1 MNVLKIV
8 SLRCLLAAVVV
19 GGVLIG
25 HIACAHSA
33 VLRVSAAPSTFSK
46 TFRALASAFERE
58 NPGVRIDLDVS
69 QFDQPAIMRQTLR
82 MAIFGDLPDVS
93 FQGSNYLRLLA
104 DRDLLVPLDQFM
116 NADPAWNPQ
125 LYSSSIVS
133 AGRVGKTT
141 YGLGVGMSF
150 PIIFY
155 NKSLVSKVQEGAG
168 SIPSNWDDMLDVAR
182 RIQSENIQ
190 VLGIFSEYNSFMFQ
204 GLVGCFGGS
213 MMNSDDSRI
222 SFTDSAG
229 REAMELIRR
238 IGLAGQAKVDMT
250 KSQARQ
256 AFAGARIA
264 ILLDSSS
271 SLASF
276 ENEVAGR
283 FEIGTAPLP
292 MTGTDASL
300 PTAGIT
306 VVMHTT
312 DPARQALAWRFM
324 KFVTGVEGQ
333 TVVATTT
340 GYVPANQTVIAKSG
354 SVADYYAARP
364 NVQAALR
371 SIPRGRGWYAFPGE
385 NAGRIDM
392 MIEDRVGDVMRL
404 RQLPAPALDRLA
416 KDIST
421 QLPK

>member
-1 MNVLKIV
+1 MRVLKIV
-8 SLRCLLAAVVV
+8 GLRCSLAAI
-19 GGVLIG
+19 VLG
-25 HIACAHSA
+25 AALMADIAHAHVA
-33 VLRVSAAPSTFSK
+33 VLHVSAAPSIFTK

-58 NPGVRIDLDVS
+58 NPDVRIDLDVS

-104 DRDLLVPLDQFM
+104 DRNLLIPLDRFIK
-116 NADPAWNPQ
+116 ADPAWTSE
-125 LYSSSIVS
+125 LYSSSVS
-133 AGRVGKTT
+133 SSGRIGKMT
-141 YGLGVGMSF
+141 YGLGTGMSF
-150 PIIFY
+150 PIVFY
-155 NKSLVSKVQEGAG
+155 NKSLVSKIQEGAA
-168 SIPSNWDDMLDVAR
+168 SLPDNWDGVLDVAA
-182 RIQSENIQ
+182 RIQSENSQ
-190 VLGIFSEYNSFMFQ
+190 VLGIFSVYNSFMFQ
-204 GLVGCFGGS
+204 GMVGCFGGS

-222 SFTDSAG
+222 AFTEDAG
-229 REAMELIRR
+229 QKAMELLRR

-250 KSQARQ
+250 KSQSRQ
-256 AFAGARIA
+256 AFTGARIA

-292 MTGTDASL
+292 MTGRDASV

-324 KFVTGVEGQ
+324 KFVAGVEGQ

-340 GYVPANQTVIAKSG
+340 GYVPANEAAIAQPG
-354 SVADYYAARP
+354 SLAAYYAAHP
-364 NVQAALR
+364 NMQAALR
-371 SIPRGRGWYAFPGE
+371 SIARSRGWYAFPGE
-385 NAGRIDM
+385 NAGQIDM
-392 MIEDRVGDVMRL
+392 MIEDRVGEVMRL
-404 RQLPAPALDRLA
+404 RQLPVPALDRLA
-416 KDIST
+416 KDIT
-421 QLPK
+421 ALLPK

>member
-1 MNVLKIV
+1 MRVLKIMGRRC
-8 SLRCLLAAVVV
+8 SLAAIILAAV
-19 GGVLIG
+19 LI
-25 HIACAHSA
+25 ANVAQAHVA

-46 TFRALASAFERE
+46 AFRALASAFERE
-58 NPGVRIDLDVS
+58 NPDVRINLDVS

-93 FQGSNYLRLLA
+93 FQGANYLRLLA
-104 DRDLLVPLDQFM
+104 DRNLLVPLDQFM

-125 LYSSSIVS
+125 LYSPSVAS

-150 PIIFY
+150 PIVFY
-155 NKSLVSKVQEGAG
+155 NKSLLAKVQERAS
-168 SIPSNWDDMLDVAR
+168 SIPSNWDDILDVAR

-190 VLGIFSEYNSFMFQ
+190 VLGLFSEYNSFMFQ

-213 MMNSDDSRI
+213 MMNSDDSQI
-222 SFTDSAG
+222 TFTDNAG
-229 REAMELIRR
+229 QEAMELIRR

-250 KSQARQ
+250 KSQSRQ
-256 AFAGARIA
+256 AFTGARIA

-276 ENEVAGR
+276 ESEVAGR

-292 MTGTDASL
+292 MTESDASL
-300 PTAGIT
+300 PTAGVT

-324 KFVTGVEGQ
+324 KFATGVEGQ

-340 GYVPANQTVIAKSG
+340 GYVPANEAAIAKPG
-354 SVADYYAARP
+354 ALADYYAAHP
-364 NVQAALR
+364 NMQAALR
-371 SIPRGRGWYAFPGE
+371 SIPRSRGWYAFPGE
-385 NAGRIDM
+385 NAGRIDT
-392 MIEDRVGDVMRL
+392 MIEDRVGEVMRL

-421 QLPK
+421 QMPK

>member
-1 MNVLKIV
+1 MRVLKIIG
-8 SLRCLLAAVVV
+8 LRCSLAAIIL
-19 GGVLIG
+19 GAAF
-25 HIACAHSA
+25 IADAAQAHVT
-33 VLRVSAAPSTFSK
+33 VLRVSAAPSIFSK

-58 NPGVRIDLDVS
+58 NPDVRIDLDVS

-104 DRDLLVPLDQFM
+104 DRNLLIPLDGLIK
-116 NADPAWNPQ
+116 ADPTWTSE
-125 LYSSSIVS
+125 LYSSSVTS
-133 AGRVGKTT
+133 AGRIGNMT
-141 YGLGVGMSF
+141 YGLGAGMSF
-150 PIIFY
+150 PIVFY

-168 SIPSNWDDMLDVAR
+168 SLPDNWDGILDVAA
-182 RIQSENIQ
+182 RIQSENSQ

-204 GLVGCFGGS
+204 GMVSCFGGS

-222 SFTDSAG
+222 AFTEDAG
-229 REAMELIRR
+229 QKAMELLRR

-250 KSQARQ
+250 KSQSRQ
-256 AFAGARIA
+256 AFTGARIA

-292 MTGTDASL
+292 MTGRDASV

-324 KFVTGVEGQ
+324 KFVTGEGQ
-333 TVVATTT
+333 SVVGTTT
-340 GYVPANQTVIAKSG
+340 GYVPANEIAISRPG
-354 SVADYYAARP
+354 FLATYYTAHP
-364 NVQAALR
+364 NMQAALR
-371 SIPRGRGWYAFPGE
+371 SVPRSRGWYAFPGE

-392 MIEDRVGDVMRL
+392 MIEDHVGEVMRL

-421 QLPK
+421 LLPK

>member
-1 MNVLKIV
+1 MRVLKIM
-8 SLRCLLAAVVV
+8 SLRCSLTALVLGA
-19 GGVLIG
+19 VLIG
-25 HIACAHSA
+25 NVAHANSS
-33 VLRVSAAPSTFSK
+33 VLRVSAAPSTFSRA
-46 TFRALASAFERE
+46 FRALASAFERV
-58 NPGVRIDLDVS
+58 NPDVRIDLDVS

-104 DRDLLVPLDQFM
+104 DRNLLIPLDRFM

-125 LYSSSIVS
+125 HYSPSVAT
-133 AGRVGKTT
+133 AGRVGKIT

-150 PIIFY
+150 PIIFF
-155 NKSLVSKVQEGAG
+155 NKSLVSKVQEGAS
-168 SIPSNWDDMLDVAR
+168 SIPSNWDDILDVAR
-182 RIQSENIQ
+182 RVQSENMQ
-190 VLGIFSEYNSFMFQ
+190 VLGLFSEYNSFMFQ
-204 GLVGCFGGS
+204 GLVGCLGGS

-222 SFTDSAG
+222 TFTDNAG
-229 REAMELIRR
+229 QEAMELIRR

-250 KSQARQ
+250 KSQSRQ

-276 ENEVAGR
+276 EREVAGR

-292 MTGTDASL
+292 MTGSDASL

-306 VVMHTT
+306 VVMHAA
-312 DPARQALAWRFM
+312 DPARQDLAWRFM
-324 KFVTGVEGQ
+324 KFVTGSDGQ
-333 TVVATTT
+333 SLVGTTT
-340 GYVPANQTVIAKSG
+340 GYVPANETVIANPG
-354 SVADYYAARP
+354 PLADYYAARP
-364 NVQAALR
+364 NMQAALS
-371 SIPRGRGWYAFPGE
+371 SITHSRGWYAFPGE

-392 MIEDRVGDVMRL
+392 MIEDRVGEVMRL